1 VKIKEHLGVLFH
13 KKVEVKKEMYST
25 IVLDCQ
31 TKTDAPYCEDCI
43 VKKICKARI
52 QNQKQKQELQLE
64 TALAI
69 EIVA

>member
-1 VKIKEHLGVLFH
+1 VKIKERLGVLFLE
-13 KKVEVKKEMYST
+13 KVEVKKEMYST

-43 VKKICKARI
+43 VKKICKTRI
-52 QNQKQKQELQLE
+52 QDKKPKQEVQLE

-69 EIVA
+69 EIIA

>member
-1 VKIKEHLGVLFH
+1 MKIKERLGVLFLE
-13 KKVEVKKEMYST
+13 KVEVKKEMYST

-43 VKKICKARI
+43 VKKICKTRI
-52 QNQKQKQELQLE
+52 QKQKQEAQLE